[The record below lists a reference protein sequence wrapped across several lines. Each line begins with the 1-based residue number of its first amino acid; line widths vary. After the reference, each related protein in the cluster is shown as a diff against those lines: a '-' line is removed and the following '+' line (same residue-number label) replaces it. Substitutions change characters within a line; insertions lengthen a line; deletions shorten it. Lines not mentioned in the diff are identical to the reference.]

1 MVPYGN
7 YSLNSYF
14 DASDFLFYHEYDL
27 MQLIFTFL
35 MISLCPK
42 NSLPSILFPR
52 YEWPPILNT

>member
-27 MQLIFTFL
+27 MQLIFMF
-35 MISLCPK
+35 
-42 NSLPSILFPR
+42 
-52 YEWPPILNT
+52 